1 MGRLETYSIAIVT
14 LFLSLYGREIFRIFR
29 RGWLR
34 GRLNSLN
41 LNLSQLEAMHNS
53 VSYLITAIGY
63 ILLRAML
70 LMGFMVF
77 ESERILAWSQRGTS
91 TGDFFVSLIFGWFC
105 SELVRGMTLL
115 HRAANHEAYVA
126 RTRRKIEVIIRRLEG
141 MTSKPAS

>member
-41 LNLSQLEAMHNS
+41 LDLSQLEKMHTS
-53 VSYLITAIGY
+53 VSYLIIVIGY
-63 ILLRAML
+63 RLLRAML

-91 TGDFFVSLIFGWFC
+91 AGDFFVSFIFGWFC
-105 SELVRGMTLL
+105 SELIRGMTLL
-115 HRAANHEAYVA
+115 HRVASHETYVA
-126 RTRRKIEVIIRRLEG
+126 RTQRKIEVITGRLQR